1 MYNQNG
7 VLLFLGSIFL
17 SEGREKMQGIIYTI
31 ESIPWTYITL
41 SLYAI
46 NIIIALTIIFLER
59 KNPAA
64 TLAWIM
70 ILFLLPGIGIL
81 FYFFLSQNIAR
92 KKIFRLT
99 KDEERLLTS
108 SLEKQTRAIETG
120 TYEFTT
126 YEADL
131 WKDLIRLNQIYGRA
145 YYTQDNNVEVIT
157 DGKEKMN
164 QLLWDIENAKETINI
179 MYFILKRDKVGRE
192 FVDTLTRKA
201 AEGVKVRLLLDA
213 MGSRNISFIFL
224 HEFINSG
231 GEYALFFPPKLKFIN
246 MKLNYRN
253 HRKLAVIDDT
263 IGYIGGFNIAKE
275 YLGLKK
281 KFGYW
286 RDTHLRIT
294 GGSVQD
300 INARF
305 LMDWRLASKEKKVDV
320 SKVFFEPPMIA
331 GETGMQIVSGGPDTE
346 HDEIKRA
353 FMKMITSA
361 SRTINIQTPYFVPDA
376 PVLESIKMAAL
387 SGVDV
392 KIMIPC
398 KPDHVFVY
406 WATYSYVGELL
417 RDGARVFIYENGF
430 LHAKT
435 MTVDGEVATV
445 GSTNFDSRSFKLNFE
460 SNAFIY
466 DAETTRKLE
475 KIFQDDLANCREL
488 TYEDY
493 LKRSPWIKFKESISR
508 LPSDLL

>member
-1 MYNQNG
+1 
-7 VLLFLGSIFL
+7 
-17 SEGREKMQGIIYTI
+17 MQGIIYTI

-81 FYFFLSQNIAR
+81 FYFLLSQNIAR

-99 KDEERLLTS
+99 RDEERLLTS

-120 TYEFTT
+120 TYEFTK

-145 YYTQDNNVEVIT
+145 YYTQDNNVEIIT
-157 DGKEKMN
+157 DGKEKMD
-164 QLLWDIENAKETINI
+164 QLLWDIENAKESINI

-224 HEFINSG
+224 NEFIDAG

-305 LMDWRLASKEKKVDV
+305 LMDWRLASKEKK
-320 SKVFFEPPMIA
+320 SLFPKCFL
-331 GETGMQIVSGGPDTE
+331 
-346 HDEIKRA
+346 
-353 FMKMITSA
+353 
-361 SRTINIQTPYFVPDA
+361 N
-376 PVLESIKMAAL
+376 
-387 SGVDV
+387 
-392 KIMIPC
+392 
-398 KPDHVFVY
+398 
-406 WATYSYVGELL
+406 L
-417 RDGARVFIYENGF
+417 R
-430 LHAKT
+430 
-435 MTVDGEVATV
+435 
-445 GSTNFDSRSFKLNFE
+445 
-460 SNAFIY
+460 
-466 DAETTRKLE
+466 
-475 KIFQDDLANCREL
+475 
-488 TYEDY
+488 
-493 LKRSPWIKFKESISR
+493 
-508 LPSDLL
+508 